1 MGNGI
6 IPFGHSSWFLF
17 FSGPPKERMLPMRT
31 LDYFDKLLLTVDGY
45 NQKYPQGN
53 AHLQIITRLCE
64 EAGELASAV
73 NHFEDTGAKRLKHGL
88 PDRKALAQEVQDVI
102 RTALSIA
109 RYYDVEQELRDSI
122 DQSYHTKIDE
132 GYIVDPL

>member
-1 MGNGI
+1 
-6 IPFGHSSWFLF
+6 
-17 FSGPPKERMLPMRT
+17 MRT

-53 AHLQIITRLCE
+53 TPFQIVTRLCE

-73 NHFEDTGAKRLKHGL
+73 NHFEATGAKRLKHGL

-132 GYIVDPL
+132 GYIVDPLL

>member
-1 MGNGI
+1 MEEN
-6 IPFGHSSWFLF
+6 PELQQFLR
-17 FSGPPKERMLPMRT
+17 PEERMLPMKT
-31 LDYFDKLLLTVDGY
+31 PDYFDKLLLTVDGY
-45 NQKYPQGN
+45 NRKYPQGN
-53 AHLQIITRLCE
+53 TPFQIIARLCE

-88 PDRKALAQEVQDVI
+88 PDTKALAKEVQDVI

-109 RYYDVEQELRDSI
+109 RYYDVEQELKDSI

-132 GYIVDPL
+132 GYIVDPLL